1 MELEKTEI
9 EKVKNFDSDLLNLS
23 SKIPKYCVNETWSSD
38 LISKAVRFEVNF
50 FEKTLN
56 LFLENGC
63 VIKINNRLV
72 DIQKGNSHVENFN
85 LGYED

>member
-1 MELEKTEI
+1 MELKRTDI
-9 EKVKNFDSDLLNLS
+9 KRDKKSGPDNIQIS
-23 SKIPKYCVNETWSSD
+23 SKTPGYWTNETWSSD

-72 DIQKGNSHVENFN
+72 GIQKGT
-85 LGYED
+85 LC